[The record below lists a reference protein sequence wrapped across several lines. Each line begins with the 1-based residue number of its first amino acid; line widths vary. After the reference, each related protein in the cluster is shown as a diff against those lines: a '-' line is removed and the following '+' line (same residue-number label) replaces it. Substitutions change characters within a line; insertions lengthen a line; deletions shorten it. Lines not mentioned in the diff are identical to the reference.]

1 MPNPNV
7 SFRAPVLLRNAL
19 AARNPKDDVK
29 NSGAIAKRE
38 VERWYTELN
47 RALERIKLDP
57 AEAVLLIS
65 VVGTSDLPPEEIAH
79 QLHILVEQDETEG
92 FGHVRHRL
100 AQKMS
105 SWDVMRMWAV
115 VDAVERYEIYQRRNP
130 SATLGMALHMVG
142 LHSYMVTPEE
152 LALLESTPVPP
163 PDNVKPLGEQSV

>member
-1 MPNPNV
+1 MPNPNM
-7 SFRAPVLLRNAL
+7 SFRAPALLRDAL

-29 NSGAIAKRE
+29 NSGVIAKRE
-38 VERWYTELN
+38 VERWYVELD
-47 RALERIKLDP
+47 RALVTLKLNP

-65 VVGTSDLPPEEIAH
+65 VVGNSELRPDQIAH

-92 FGHVRHRL
+92 FGHVRDRLVHR
-100 AQKMS
+100 MS

-130 SATLGMALHMVG
+130 SATLGMALHVVG

-152 LALLESTPVPP
+152 LAILESTTVAPP
-163 PDNVKPLGEQSV
+163 TDLKPLGEQSG